1 MKVFLTQDVKGLG
14 RKGDIK
20 EVNDGYARNFLFA
33 KGLAVVLSNEKTK
46 EILAEKKSNQQIAN
60 KLKTE
65 NEAKI
70 KELDGKTFIF
80 TVKADKNN
88 HLYGSIGPKELA
100 VKTGIDEK
108 MFSLHYK
115 EIGHYTLK
123 LAFPDGIA
131 ISVNVVINKE

>member
-1 MKVFLTQDVKGLG
+1 MSK
-14 RKGDIK
+14 
-20 EVNDGYARNFLFA
+20 YASDTTL
-33 KGLAVVLSNEKTK
+33 LIPSPCPVV
-46 EILAEKKSNQQIAN
+46 
-60 KLKTE
+60 
-65 NEAKI
+65 
-70 KELDGKTFIF
+70 DR
-80 TVKADKNN
+80 DRPYN

>member
-1 MKVFLTQDVKGLG
+1 MKVFLTQDIKGLG

-33 KGLAVVLSNEKTK
+33 KGLAVVLSNGKTK
-46 EILAEKKSNQQIAN
+46 EILAEKKSNQQLAN

-80 TVKADKNN
+80 TTKADKNN

-100 VKTGIDEK
+100 TKTGINEK
-108 MFSLHYK
+108 MFNSHYK
-115 EIGHYTLK
+115 EIGHYALK
-123 LAFPDGIA
+123 ISFPDGIT
-131 ISVNVVINKE
+131 ISINVVINKE